1 MRHTPIATFEEIPA
15 TPDGYMRALD
25 DLLPLSLIPTDDAGL
40 RSLVV
45 KMFNLDERDCNGE
58 VTPDGDKSFNDAYKQ
73 MLLDLSSTPARTP
86 GGIAWKCLMVL
97 NFFADEEDWKWWRY
111 LLKSAVTDAIDLER
125 ARTDIGPPP
134 AG

>member
-1 MRHTPIATFEEIPA
+1 
-15 TPDGYMRALD
+15 
-25 DLLPLSLIPTDDAGL
+25 
-40 RSLVV
+40 
-45 KMFNLDERDCNGE
+45 
-58 VTPDGDKSFNDAYKQ
+58 

-111 LLKSAVTDAIDLER
+111 LLKSAITDAIDLER
-125 ARTDIGPPP
+125 ARAAIELPP

>member
-1 MRHTPIATFEEIPA
+1 
-15 TPDGYMRALD
+15 
-25 DLLPLSLIPTDDAGL
+25 
-40 RSLVV
+40 
-45 KMFNLDERDCNGE
+45 
-58 VTPDGDKSFNDAYKQ
+58 VTPERDKSFSDAYRQ

-111 LLKSAVTDAIDLER
+111 LLKSAITDAIDLER
-125 ARTDIGPPP
+125 ARAAIELPP

>member
-1 MRHTPIATFEEIPA
+1 MRRTPIPTLEEIPA

-25 DLLPLSLIPTDDAGL
+25 DLLPLSLIPADDAKL
-40 RSLVV
+40 RSLAI
-45 KMFNLDERDCNGE
+45 KMFNLEERDCNGV
-58 VTPDGDKSFNDAYKQ
+58 VTHESDKCDDPYQK

-111 LLKSAVTDAIDLER
+111 LLKSAITHAIDLER
-125 ARTDIGPPP
+125 ARTGPSP

>member
-1 MRHTPIATFEEIPA
+1 MKHTPIPTLEEIPA

-25 DLLPLSLIPTDDAGL
+25 DLLPLSLIPADDAGL

-45 KMFNLDERDCNGE
+45 KMFNLEERDCNIGGE
-58 VTPDGDKSFNDAYKQ
+58 ASEGGKTYQQ

-86 GGIAWKCLMVL
+86 GGIAWKLWMVL

-111 LLKSAVTDAIDLER
+111 LLKSTITDAIDLER
-125 ARTDIGPPP
+125 ARTDIEAPP